1 MRWDEIDLDAKMWTL
16 PGERVKN
23 GNKHEVPLSDL
34 AVEILKAQPRIK
46 TTKGFVFTTTRD
58 AAVSGF
64 SRAKDRLDETIAGD
78 GGPIEHWTFH
88 DLRRT
93 LASGMAR
100 LGIQL
105 PVIEKI
111 LNHTSGTFRGVVGVY
126 QRHSF
131 ADEKRAA
138 LQAWTSFV
146 QSTVSGEK
154 PANVYNLAAVRA

>member
-1 MRWDEIDLDAKMWTL
+1 MEEVDLGGRFWTL
-16 PGERVKN
+16 PAERVKN
-23 GNKHEVPLSDL
+23 GERHEVPLSDS
-34 AVEILKAQPRIK
+34 AVTILTALPRIK
-46 TTKGFVFTTTRD
+46 TTKGFVFTTRRD

-64 SRAKDRLDETIAGD
+64 SRAKDRLDAAIAAALPAD
-78 GGPIEHWTFH
+78 GSSLDHWTFH

-105 PVIEKI
+105 PVIEKV

-138 LQAWTSFV
+138 LEAWARHV
-146 QSTVSGEK
+146 EAIVSG
-154 PANVYNLAAVRA
+154 PNTCQRDPT